1 MLCMLTIQKRGMFQ
15 GRNYRLE
22 VRTPDGTKRFY
33 SIKASSRGKAR
44 EEAKSIIHDMVVSF
58 NDERI
63 MWKMVGDTHW
73 TFGVEAKMSI
83 FDKFAYHFLGLE
95 N

>member
-1 MLCMLTIQKRGMFQ
+1 MLTNVKRGDFQ
-15 GRNYRLE
+15 GRYYRIE

-44 EEAKSIIHDMVVSF
+44 DEANAIIHDMMVSF
-58 NDERI
+58 NDDRI
-63 MWKMVGDTHW
+63 MWKMVGDLHW
-73 TFGVEAKMSI
+73 TFGVEAKQSL